1 MFYYMLYMC
10 TPEDTHTHKYTQ
22 MLHVRNVLASLKI
35 NLHVLET
42 GCFYRISPIPK
53 HQLQNE
59 IEYEIHRRNSLS
71 NISICKQRMH
81 LFHMS
86 ENRFSFLGGSPDVV

>member
-1 MFYYMLYMC
+1 MTVKQRLFPFQC
-10 TPEDTHTHKYTQ
+10 
-22 MLHVRNVLASLKI
+22 LKI

-42 GCFYRISPIPK
+42 GCSYRISPTAK
-53 HQLQNE
+53 HQLE
-59 IEYEIHRRNSLS
+59 YEMEYEIHRMNSLS

-86 ENRFSFLGGSPDVV
+86 ENRFSLLGGYPDVV